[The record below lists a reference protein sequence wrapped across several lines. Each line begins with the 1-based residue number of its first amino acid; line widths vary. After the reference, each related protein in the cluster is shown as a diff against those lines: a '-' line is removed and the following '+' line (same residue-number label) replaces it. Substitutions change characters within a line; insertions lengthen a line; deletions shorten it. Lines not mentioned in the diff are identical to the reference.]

1 MAQVP
6 LPTPTDNDVPS
17 TDIRDHLFAGAKLDE
32 AMTSSQLTYID
43 RLGVEHITFAGF
55 ESKANDTI
63 IAVGHSAAV
72 SQSIVSASAQAAI
85 QDINSTVTQ
94 TANDAAVVLSWLG
107 YLPPAPFSSG
117 LSVSSTRFTVTYNGN
132 TYAAIADKVP
142 FTTTS
147 TFDGSQ
153 WRLLAGVMS

>member
-1 MAQVP
+1 
-6 LPTPTDNDVPS
+6 N
-17 TDIRDHLFAGAKLDE
+17 
-32 AMTSSQLTYID
+32 
-43 RLGVEHITFAGF
+43 
-55 ESKANDTI
+55 
-63 IAVGHSAAV
+63 IAHSAAV
-72 SQSIVSASAQAAI
+72 SQSVVSASAQAAI

-94 TANDAAVVLSWLG
+94 TANDAAIVLAGLG

-117 LSVSSTRFTVTYNGN
+117 LSVGSTRFTVTYNGN
-132 TYAAIADKVP
+132 TYAAVADKVP